1 MTRTDVVASSRP
13 QTEHAASIRRV
24 SSRALRGLLALPVAL
39 LLAVALVA
47 PTAALAATTTTES
60 GYSQK
65 APEPKSGTSPSKETK
80 PTKAATTPEKTTT
93 PTTETP
99 KAQTLPFTGFDLRWV
114 AGFGLVLM
122 ATGFSIVAVQ
132 RRPRR
137 GTDNR

>member
-13 QTEHAASIRRV
+13 HTRRAASIGRV
-24 SSRALRGLLALPVAL
+24 SPRALRGLLAVPVAL

-47 PTAALAATTTTES
+47 PTAALAATTPES

-65 APEPKSGTSPSKETK
+65 APEPKSGTSPAKETK
-80 PTKAATTPEKTTT
+80 PTKAASTPTPTATTT
-93 PTTETP
+93 TTETP

-132 RRPRR
+132 RRQRR
-137 GTDNR
+137 GSGRR